1 MDNSKKFLSIF
12 TAVMLGFLI
21 TSCVQ
26 DDDFSVPK
34 DLGVEENKGLEA
46 LLSSGATEVSM
57 AELKLRYANNYRKPV
72 LIDTDVY
79 IKGYVSSSDK
89 EGNFFKELFLQNAAE
104 NPTEGIKVILNQV
117 DTYNQ
122 YNVGREVYIQLKGL
136 YIGEERMGNEVVT
149 IGGEV
154 ATDQYGTTVK
164 RLTENQRTQQ
174 VFRSQNTLELIP
186 IQLNLS
192 EVNISHLGLFVQFNN
207 VEFPEDLDG
216 KRYFD
221 PAQDFDTLRVL
232 QACSEDIG
240 YSYFTLETSSFASF
254 KEALLPT
261 GNGSLEGV
269 ISKTFDGSAL
279 VIVLN
284 DLNGVNMTKTRC
296 TPLSIEDFNTVFK
309 EDFESVVEDAD
320 LDLEGWTNFAQAGKV
335 KWQTHISD
343 GNGYA
348 GFNPIGSGNTSN
360 IGWLITPGYKKNL
373 NSSAYL
379 NFQSAQNDVRSSTNI
394 LDVMIST
401 DYDGANLQAAT
412 WNRLEA
418 SLPSHTSPSQEFMD
432 SGLIDLSSYEGILYI
447 AFKVTGN
454 GRSTSLSGAYLI
466 DDILILEQ

>member
-1 MDNSKKFLSIF
+1 MFDTNRILAAFITLTMCLS
-12 TAVMLGFLI
+12 L

-89 EGNFFKELFLQNAAE
+89 EGNFFKELFLQDAAE
-104 NPTEGIKVILNQV
+104 NPTAGIKVILNQV
-117 DTYNQ
+117 ETYNQ

-136 YIGEERMGNEVVT
+136 YIGEERVGNEVVT

-192 EVNISHLGLFVQFNN
+192 EVNVSHLGLYVQFNN

-221 PAQDFDTLRVL
+221 PTQDFDTLRAL
-232 QACSEDIG
+232 QACTDDIG
-240 YSYFTLETSSFASF
+240 YSYFNLETSSFASF

-261 GNGSLEGV
+261 GNGSMKGV
-269 ISKTFDGSAL
+269 ISKTFDGSVL
-279 VIVLN
+279 VLVLN
-284 DLNGVNMTKTRC
+284 DLNGVTMTQPRC
-296 TPLSIEDFNTVFK
+296 SPLSIADFNTVFK
-309 EDFESVVEDAD
+309 EDFELVMEDAD
-320 LDLEGWTNFAQAGKV
+320 LDLEGWINFTQAGKV
-335 KWQTHISD
+335 KWKTHISD

-348 GFNPIGSGNTSN
+348 AFNPIGSGNTSN
-360 IGWLITPGYKKNL
+360 IGWLITPGYKKDL
-373 NSSAYL
+373 NSYAYL
-379 NFQSAQNDVRSSTNI
+379 NFKAAQKDVRSASNI
-394 LDVMIST
+394 LEVMIST
-401 DYDGANLQAAT
+401 DYDGTTIPSAT
-412 WNRLEA
+412 WSRLDA
-418 SLPSHTSPSQEFMD
+418 SLPAHSSPSHEIMD

-454 GRSTSLSGAYLI
+454 GRTTSLSGAYLI
-466 DDILILEQ
+466 DDILILEK